1 MPAPR
6 EGWSA
11 RPRACYMLRQHHPA
25 RVPIAIGRNGSDG
38 AAPTNAFPVPSYL
51 PAPARIMLP
60 FARAYA
66 VSASRR
72 YRLPVTD
79 CWDEAI
85 TALVRAAVYFRPGAG
100 RFHAY
105 ARAAIIRGLWRYGR
119 RPPRVPTVTLEGVSG
134 VAPDVE

>member
-1 MPAPR
+1 
-6 EGWSA
+6 
-11 RPRACYMLRQHHPA
+11 
-25 RVPIAIGRNGSDG
+25 
-38 AAPTNAFPVPSYL
+38 
-51 PAPARIMLP
+51 MLP

-72 YRLPVTD
+72 YRLPVAD

-105 ARAAIIRGLWRYGR
+105 ARTAIIRGLWRYGR

-134 VAPDVE
+134 VAPDVETLLIALELGENLMTATLRTDVVVDVPRHAVPAPRVAAR